1 MTKFMLYEVG
11 KNALKCDNVIH
22 MDGTK
27 KLHKYKKLVHILV
40 LVFSNFSCMFLNPNI
55 FFLI

>member
-1 MTKFMLYEVG
+1 MALIFITKFMLYEVG

-27 KLHKYKKLVHILV
+27 KLHKYKKARTY
-40 LVFSNFSCMFLNPNI
+40 FSCCI
-55 FFLI
+55 F

>member
-22 MDGTK
+22 IWMALRSYTNI
-27 KLHKYKKLVHILV
+27 KKLV
-40 LVFSNFSCMFLNPNI
+40 F
-55 FFLI
+55 